1 MTFRYVPAWGLRGL
15 QLAVLFEA
23 AMRGLMYLLMPQM
36 ALSSDSLTELER
48 SAPLYVWGLVFV
60 AAAVFGLFGETLM
73 SGTENYLGSSS
84 QNNPRAWPSFVA
96 HAALMILY
104 VTLALAYGASL
115 YDAGAAHFAIIPYDL
130 LMIAYLHWLFARRR
144 KSHVH

>member
-15 QLAVLFEA
+15 QFAVLVEA
-23 AMRGLMYLLMPQM
+23 SLRGLMYMLMPHVG
-36 ALSSDSLTELER
+36 LSSSSLTELER
-48 SAPLYVWGLVFV
+48 SAPLYVWGLIFI
-60 AAAVFGLFGETLM
+60 AASVFGLFGETLM
-73 SGTENYLGSSS
+73 SGTENYMGSSS
-84 QNNPRAWPSFVA
+84 QNNPRAWPSFIS

-115 YDAGAAHFAIIPYDL
+115 YDANAAHFAIIPYDL

-144 KSHVH
+144 KSHVN